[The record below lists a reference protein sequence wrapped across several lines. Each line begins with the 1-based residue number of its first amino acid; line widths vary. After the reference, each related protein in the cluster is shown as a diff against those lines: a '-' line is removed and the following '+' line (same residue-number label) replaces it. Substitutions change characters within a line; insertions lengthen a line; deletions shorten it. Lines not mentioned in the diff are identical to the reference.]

1 MMNLGNKFDLKEIE
15 KHVRVYHNDTGVKN
29 SLKNFSENGNNFK
42 TKIGFLEGPP
52 TMNGEPHLGHIRGRI
67 IKDFWYRESFL
78 NGKKLIFRAGWDTQG
93 LPVELQ
99 AEKVL
104 GLKGNKS
111 ENIRKVGI
119 EKIVETCKKII
130 FDYNKKWME
139 VDSLVGM
146 SFDYEKA
153 YWTYK
158 DSYIEREWSY
168 IKKAHQDGILKEW
181 FRVIAYCP
189 SCQTS
194 LSNAEIN
201 QSYEQVEDP
210 SFYYKVKLENSDEF
224 LVVWTTMPFTLV
236 TDELVGVN
244 PKARY
249 LTVKINHSNKN
260 EKWIVSESRLEGL
273 MKELKIENFEVLNTI
288 IGKNLEGLRYIHP
301 LLDNI
306 PKLRTMAQERNIH
319 FIVAED
325 FVDLATGSGLVHLS
339 PANGEEDF
347 EIATKRG
354 LPIFVPIDDKVFF
367 TKDAGKYYGKFVR
380 DAEADIIND
389 MIDKDSVV
397 KIGRVIHKYPTCW
410 RSHHKIVWM
419 AKKEYFYMIDKLDNK
434 PYKAASSVE
443 YFYEPPKNRFIE
455 IIKEKVPW
463 CISRERVWGTP
474 LPIWKCSKCTLKE
487 GLFSRNEIVKRAS
500 KLPDGTNFE
509 LHRPWIDRIEIHCN
523 RCEGVMSREPFV
535 LDTWHNSGSAPYS
548 SLDDDEFK
556 NLIPAVFLTEGIDQ
570 TRGWAYTLL
579 MLNVILSSRAESPYS
594 SFLFTG
600 HVLDEKG
607 NKMSKSL
614 GNVIDA
620 YSLLTMNPVDLVRFY
635 FMWKSSP
642 IEPLN
647 FDLKEMSTR
656 PHQVLSTLYF
666 LHVYYHQ
673 NAQYDKFDFV
683 TLKNLGEIEFTD
695 ESLKSQDIWILTKL
709 SDLIT
714 QSEKLFQNC
723 RFHEATHVIEEFV
736 INTLSQTYVPMI
748 RYDLWSDELDNR
760 PRRFTIYKILACCLL
775 TIDSI
780 LHPICPFVT
789 EYLYQ
794 ACFKRFDSILMEK
807 RTDPQLLFSVYNKE
821 IENGFDR
828 IKIISSSSFALR
840 NKLKLKRRWPLES
853 IQIYCDDIDFL
864 KIQGLENLLKEQMNV
879 EKLSVF
885 RIDFTNEVTKILD
898 MINLKAPI
906 IPVISIN
913 RKTVARQ
920 VKTDIGIL
928 VTKFENIDKIKL
940 LKKIVNDGQYVLEY
954 ADNKLF
960 KLTIEDL
967 IVEYETTNTF
977 SAMEK
982 DNNVIFL
989 NSSRNDDLIIKGLV
1003 KDLARNIQQLRKELG
1018 YSPTE
1023 VLNTAYISNLSAEE
1037 ISKIKPY
1044 EFELTSLVRV
1054 KSLEFFDSNN
1064 LKNFNS
1070 KEIDLDG
1077 KKILIY
1083 VN

>member
-1 MMNLGNKFDLKEIE
+1 
-15 KHVRVYHNDTGVKN
+15 
-29 SLKNFSENGNNFK
+29 
-42 TKIGFLEGPP
+42 
-52 TMNGEPHLGHIRGRI
+52 
-67 IKDFWYRESFL
+67 
-78 NGKKLIFRAGWDTQG
+78 
-93 LPVELQ
+93 
-99 AEKVL
+99 
-104 GLKGNKS
+104 
-111 ENIRKVGI
+111 
-119 EKIVETCKKII
+119 
-130 FDYNKKWME
+130 
-139 VDSLVGM
+139 
-146 SFDYEKA
+146 
-153 YWTYK
+153 
-158 DSYIEREWSY
+158 
-168 IKKAHQDGILKEW
+168 
-181 FRVIAYCP
+181 
-189 SCQTS
+189 
-194 LSNAEIN
+194 
-201 QSYEQVEDP
+201 VEDP

-523 RCEGVMSREPFV
+523 KCEGVMSREPFV
-535 LDTWHNSGSAPYS
+535 LDTWHNSGSAPYA
-548 SLDDDEFK
+548 SLDDDDFK

-647 FDLKEMSTR
+647 FDLKEMSAR